1 MGSKICFVSPY
12 AELTTLLEETLSRLP
27 DPPSIVEGATDAA
40 EAVITRA
47 QPAGSEVFVT
57 TEKNARHLQ
66 NRFNLPFVVIPFTVF
81 DIAYALHQAKVRYGF
96 PIALFEFRSPSPSVG
111 ALQEVIDCEIR
122 EFIINDQRDAVA
134 KLRKAKRE
142 GCKVVVAGGL
152 TAATARRIGCPCVPL
167 CPNPDAILQA
177 YHQARQ
183 VVDTRRKEH
192 REAVKFRYITQY
204 SHAGIIMV
212 DPDHRV
218 TVFNSAA
225 ERILGLSAG
234 RALGQLLQD
243 LVPSGPLA
251 RPTDRNRGQ
260 VEELQVIGQSEVLV
274 SRIPIVD
281 QEEWV
286 GTIFTLR
293 GMEKDGL
300 HGRRP
305 GQMRASGLTAKMR
318 LSDIVTRNLLIGQL
332 IERARCFAATDETVL
347 ITGETGTG
355 KEIFAQS
362 IHNASRR
369 KDNAFVAINCAAIP
383 STLIE
388 SESSATRKGL
398 LPAPCAGDG
407 RASSNSP
414 TRGPSS
420 STRSASCP
428 RRPRPACS
436 GCCQEKEVMRVGD
449 NKVIKIDVRVIG
461 ATNQSLEEA
470 MEQGRF
476 RRDLYYRLDIL
487 QLKLPPLRE
496 HAEDIPALMRTFLHR
511 SCSDRILTARIEEA
525 LQKHREA
532 LLCHPWRGNI
542 RELQN
547 LVKRVIAIVEM
558 IPAGSLDKEVSNVI
572 REALE
577 QTAPSGL
584 EPVLPQEINFKNL
597 LSRVERYVIE
607 KQSQAV
613 SGNKAMLARKL
624 GIGRTTLWRKLNGRR

>member
-1 MGSKICFVSPY
+1 MDPKICFVSPY

-27 DPPSIVEGATDAA
+27 DPPRIVEGAVDAA
-40 EAVITRA
+40 EAVIKRA
-47 QPAGSEVFVT
+47 QQAGSEVFVT

-96 PIALFEFRSPSPSVG
+96 PIALFEFRCPSPSVG

-122 EFIINDQRDAVA
+122 EFIINDQKDAVA

-177 YHQARQ
+177 YHQAKQ

-204 SHAGIIMV
+204 SQAGIIMV

-234 RALGQLLQD
+234 RVLGQLLQE

-251 RPTDRNRGQ
+251 LPTDRDRGQ

-293 GMEKDGL
+293 GVEKEGP

-318 LSDIVTRNLLIGQL
+318 LSDIVTKNPLVGQL

-369 KDNAFVAINCAAIP
+369 KDKAFVAINCAAIP

-388 SESSATRKGL
+388 SELFGYAEGAFTGARRGGRQGLFELAHTGTIFLDEIGELPRETQTRL
-398 LPAPCAGDG
+398 L
-407 RASSNSP
+407 RVL
-414 TRGPSS
+414 
-420 STRSASCP
+420 
-428 RRPRPACS
+428 
-436 GCCQEKEVMRVGD
+436 QEKEVMRVGD

-496 HAEDIPALMRTFLHR
+496 HAEDIPTLMRTFLHR

-558 IPAGSLDKEVSNVI
+558 IPAGSLDKEVGNVI

-577 QTAPSGL
+577 QTLPSGL
-584 EPVLPQEINFKNL
+584 EPVLPQEINFKHL